1 MQVVDLYKILIKSP
15 LFWVLLVV
23 LYPSMVV
30 LTKLAIP
37 KVIGSVTSAI
47 NSGEID
53 ARLTALKWLAGL
65 FAGIYVVNLLI
76 SIAQTEL
83 RMEVNIKVQSR
94 VLDEVLDHH
103 RRDYGRGGKVGQ
115 AVIDLY
121 QVPNACE
128 WLLRTTFQIL
138 PPIFGIVAV
147 PIALAAAGEK
157 LLASLIAGLV
167 VIIAGLMAIGFTVG
181 MGAASGLHKARTDL
195 GEYLADMI
203 HQLMLVFS
211 SDSEKEAK
219 LEVGDL
225 QAKLRRERRKWNTMV
240 VLMQKVVEL
249 IVIGVVFYVL
259 YRIVARPKEE
269 HDNLAD
275 AVALFMVVVRSKSSF
290 DQLVWLLSEF
300 RGDSG
305 RVGSTSTSYPPGEG
319 RFVEGVSLGTGVCQ
333 FVARGLRVPDKE
345 NPDVEPTRVADF
357 ATAPIGVTVIYG
369 AVGTGKSTALRTMC
383 GFHPYEGSLT
393 INGTEVRTIKTGEL
407 RRAVRFVGQIP
418 SLTIGTVL
426 SNMRVGNPDMT
437 EEEAEAALRKIGGTQ
452 APDIHTQVSRGGEGI
467 SGGQRMIVEIARAV
481 STPGTACLVF
491 DEPTSNMDPEMRVGV
506 VKALT
511 ELGKSKTIVVV
522 SHHHALWTK
531 VAKKIEFT

>member
-1 MQVVDLYKILIKSP
+1 MQVTDLYKLLIKSP
-15 LFWVLLVV
+15 LFWVLLIV

-37 KVIGSVTSAI
+37 KVIGSITSAI
-47 NSGEID
+47 NSGEIN
-53 ARLTALKWLAGL
+53 ARLTALKWLAGV

-76 SIAQTEL
+76 SIAQVEL
-83 RMEVNIKVQSR
+83 RMEVNVKVQNR

-121 QVPNACE
+121 QVPEACE

-138 PPIFGIVAV
+138 PPIFGIIAV

-157 LLASLIAGLV
+157 LLALLIGGLVLVIAGV
-167 VIIAGLMAIGFTVG
+167 MSIGFTAG
-181 MGAASGLHKARTDL
+181 MGAASGLNEARTNL

-211 SDSEKEAK
+211 SDSEREAK
-219 LEVGDL
+219 LEVESL
-225 QAKLRRERRKWNTMV
+225 QAKHRQERRKWNTMV
-240 VLMQKVVEL
+240 VLFQKVVEL

-259 YRIVARPKEE
+259 YRIVARPKEA
-269 HDNLAD
+269 HNNLAD

-305 RVGSTSTSYPPGEG
+305 RIESTSTSYPPAMGD
-319 RFVEGVSLGTGVCQ
+319 FVEGVSLGTGVCQ
-333 FVARGLRVPDKE
+333 FVARGVRVPDKE
-345 NPDVEPTRVADF
+345 DADVDLTPVPDF
-357 ATAPIGVTVIYG
+357 ATAPIGVTVIHG

-383 GFHPYEGSLT
+383 GFHPYEGSLKL
-393 INGTEVRTIKTGEL
+393 NGTEVRSMKTQEL

-437 EEEAEAALRKIGGTQ
+437 EEEAIAALQKIGGAQ
-452 APDIHTQVSRGGEGI
+452 APNIHTQVSRGGEGI

-491 DEPTSNMDPEMRVGV
+491 DEPTSNMDPNMRVNV

-511 ELGKSKTIVVV
+511 DLGKSKTIVVV